1 MWFYNNL
8 HILVQF
14 IILSENRP
22 KVKSPPHG
30 AGRLITQV
38 IINLLC
44 RLSVLAVIAAIVG
57 PAGRADAMRETG
69 SAALGAG
76 QDTGILQLP
85 DVAASLIATSLGHF
99 CLWDCHTL

>member
-1 MWFYNNL
+1 MR
-8 HILVQF
+8 ILVQF
-14 IILSENRP
+14 IILSENRA